1 MNAMRCLV
9 FPIFTPSLV
18 REAFQT
24 LRVQH
29 VSIHVLPIPAQLW
42 QEKGNNKASSDA
54 SLWEVIAAPTSEY

>member
-29 VSIHVLPIPAQLW
+29 VAVHAPPIPAIPLQV
-42 QEKGNNKASSDA
+42 QAQSRAQGRSEKGD
-54 SLWEVIAAPTSEY
+54 VRT